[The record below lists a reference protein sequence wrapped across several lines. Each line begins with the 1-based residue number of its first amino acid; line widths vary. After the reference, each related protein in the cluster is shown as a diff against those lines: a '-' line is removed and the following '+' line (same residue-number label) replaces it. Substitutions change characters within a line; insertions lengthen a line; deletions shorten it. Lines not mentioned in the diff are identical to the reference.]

1 MTHPSTP
8 RRRWRRTALATAGV
22 SLIAAV
28 APMIS
33 ASPAGAV
40 TAPLATTDGVGIRL
54 DENAIVGPAL
64 ELIEDE
70 LQPFVNTKIQQGAA
84 ANSVMDDPDWVTGTA
99 TVELSFDFITPNT
112 TTYPQGGLSVH
123 AALSNILMRFYR
135 YGEWWQPSCLIHVV
149 PDPGY
154 IDASAKVNT
163 ALLPAAPLQL
173 NPITA
178 YWDETPTAT
187 IAPGYSWACN
197 GYLID
202 EWWDGLWGNSSN
214 VADQLENE
222 LNAQAQDLVNDLWAD
237 HVVPVINSLTAYG
250 ITVNQVRTDT
260 YGLIVTAN
268 TDASAG
274 LTIPGDP
281 APPRTVANAQDSGAT
296 SNVNTLLA
304 TRATD
309 VIVTIH
315 PNVANQFLMAL
326 RSMLAGQFG
335 GPTVSSSIETV
346 LLDPSVRGNYA
357 DGGWTVS
364 LSTPLTTNAPYLFT
378 TGGGAAPKV
387 KIDNIRLTVRN
398 TTTGTAAVATFEGP
412 AANIL
417 LDTEIRT
424 GGVWGPAYD
433 PTSMTATLTR
443 TQGNADVIAFNGA
456 ASGML
461 PYAKEGVV
469 YFNEAIFQ
477 QYAALAPV
485 TISTLSVTLCTTCAQ
500 YSGDER
506 YTETFLVG

>member
-1 MTHPSTP
+1 MSVLSTS
-8 RRRWRRTALATAGV
+8 RRRVRRVALATAGA
-22 SLIAAV
+22 SLIAMV
-28 APMIS
+28 SPLVS
-33 ASPAGAV
+33 AAPAGAA
-40 TAPLATTDGVGIRL
+40 TAPLVTTDGVGIRV
-54 DENAIVGPAL
+54 DENAIFGPAL
-64 ELIEDE
+64 ELIENE
-70 LQPFVNTKIQQGAA
+70 IQPFANQMIYNGAL
-84 ANSVMDDPDWVTGTA
+84 ANSPAGTPKWLA
-99 TVELSFDFITPNT
+99 VSSNVELGFDFKNAGT
-112 TTYPQGGLSVH
+112 TGFTQGGLSVH
-123 AALSNILMRFYR
+123 ADILDINIEYR
-135 YGEWWQPSCLIHVV
+135 K
-149 PDPGY
+149 DPVWPFADCSIY
-154 IDASAKVNT
+154 VDPANATIDASAYINT
-163 ALLPAAPLQL
+163 ALLPNAPLTL

-178 YWDETPTAT
+178 YWDDDPDVSST
-187 IAPGYSWACN
+187 GVCWWW
-197 GYLID
+197 LID
-202 EWWDGLWGNSSN
+202 DFFDSIFTSGGTGSI
-214 VADQLENE
+214 ADTIEAE
-222 LNAQAQDLVNDLWAD
+222 LNGQAQDLINDLWAD

-250 ITVNQVRTDT
+250 ITLNQIRTDT
-260 YGLIVTAN
+260 NGLIVTAN
-268 TDASAG
+268 VNASAG

-304 TRATD
+304 TRAND
-309 VIVTIH
+309 IIVSIH

-346 LLDPSVRGNYA
+346 LLASTVRGNYA
-357 DGGWTVS
+357 DNGWTVS

-417 LDTEIRT
+417 LDTQTRT
-424 GGVWGPAYD
+424 GGFWGPAYD

-443 TQGNADVIAFNGA
+443 TQGNADVLAFNGA

-477 QYAALAPV
+477 QYVNLAPI
-485 TISTLSVTLCTTCAQ
+485 TIGTLHVNLCGTCAQ

-506 YTETFLVG
+506 YTETFVIA